1 MKTDN
6 ELCFALSLAQKA
18 GKLASGDQG
27 VWDTLKK
34 KGRAR
39 YVLIAADASPRT
51 VERSGTGAIPKNP
64 LWDGFGPH
72 PAGVRHRKSAPGGSG
87 PVGRRLPEDDGLVIM
102 EVCG

>member
-39 YVLIAADASPRT
+39 YVLIAADASQRTMDKIQRWCDANQVPYGKRLDRARMGAAIGKAPRAA
-51 VERSGTGAIPKNP
+51 VILLDDN
-64 LWDGFGPH
+64 F
-72 PAGVRHRKSAPGGSG
+72 RKMM
-87 PVGRRLPEDDGLVIM
+87 GL
-102 EVCG
+102 